1 MNEQIVS
8 AALKTLNIGDV
19 SELTEEQIT
28 ETVKRINELKVYDD
42 TKLNEL
48 KSNVRKDFRTT
59 IESEVKGKTF
69 EKLEK
74 DILNKFGLDLE
85 KGTDYNNAL
94 ELIEKAISNKVNN
107 ASGDEELKKE
117 METLREAIK
126 RVNEEKDTSL
136 TELEK
141 AYKRQLTDLKLNGE
155 ISKFTGLI
163 DAEDSL
169 KASQLEFLKYSF
181 DKAYEVREQDGQTVV
196 FDKVK
201 EEIVKNETD
210 YSPETLSSVL
220 GKLAPTIVKLKKE
233 EVKQGRGE
241 QGKPVATSNMNKFK
255 TSEDFNQYLQG
266 QDIRPTSIEGMKL
279 YSEWKATQ

>member
-74 DILNKFGLDLE
+74 DILNKFGLELQ

-107 ASGDEELKKE
+107 ASGDDELKKE

-163 DAEDSL
+163 DAEESL

-255 TSEDFNQYLQG
+255 SSEDFNQYLQG

>member
-74 DILNKFGLDLE
+74 DILNKFSLDLE

-107 ASGDEELKKE
+107 ASGDDELKKE

-266 QDIRPTSIEGMKL
+266 QEIRPTSIEGMKL

>member
-74 DILNKFGLDLE
+74 DILNKFGLELQ

-126 RVNEEKDTSL
+126 RVNEEKETSL

-163 DAEDSL
+163 DAEESL

-266 QDIRPTSIEGMKL
+266 QEIRPTSIEGMKL

>member
-74 DILNKFGLDLE
+74 DILNKFSLDLE

-255 TSEDFNQYLQG
+255 SSEDFNQYLQG

>member
-1 MNEQIVS
+1 MNDEIVS
-8 AALKTLNIGDV
+8 AALRTLNLGDV

-28 ETVKRINELKVYDD
+28 ETVKRINSLKVYDD
-42 TKLNEL
+42 TTLNEL

-74 DILNKFGLDLE
+74 DILNKFGLELQ

-107 ASGDEELKKE
+107 ASGDDELKKE

-241 QGKPVATSNMNKFK
+241 QGKPVASSNMNKFK

>member
-1 MNEQIVS
+1 MNDEIVS
-8 AALKTLNIGDV
+8 AALKTLNLGDV

-28 ETVKRINELKVYDD
+28 ETVKRINSLKVYDD
-42 TKLNEL
+42 TTLNEL

-74 DILNKFGLDLE
+74 DILNKFSLDLE

-107 ASGDEELKKE
+107 ASGDDELKKE

>member
-1 MNEQIVS
+1 MNDEIVS
-8 AALKTLNIGDV
+8 AALKTLNLGDV

-28 ETVKRINELKVYDD
+28 ETVKRINSLKVYDD
-42 TKLNEL
+42 TTLNEL

-74 DILNKFGLDLE
+74 DILNKFSLDLE

-107 ASGDEELKKE
+107 ASGDDELKKE

-255 TSEDFNQYLQG
+255 SSEDFNQYLQG

>member
-74 DILNKFGLDLE
+74 DILNKFSLDLE

-266 QDIRPTSIEGMKL
+266 QKIRPTSIEGMKL

>member
-74 DILNKFGLDLE
+74 DILNKFGLELQ

-107 ASGDEELKKE
+107 ASGDDELKKE

>member
-74 DILNKFGLDLE
+74 DILNKFSLDLE

-126 RVNEEKDTSL
+126 RVNEEKETSL

-141 AYKRQLTDLKLNGE
+141 AYKRQLTNLKLNGE

-163 DAEDSL
+163 DAEESL

-255 TSEDFNQYLQG
+255 SSEDFNQYLQG

>member
-42 TKLNEL
+42 TTLNEL

-74 DILNKFGLDLE
+74 DILNKFGLELK

-141 AYKRQLTDLKLNGE
+141 AYKSQLTDLKLNSE

>member
-1 MNEQIVS
+1 MNDEIVS
-8 AALKTLNIGDV
+8 AALKTLNLGDV

-28 ETVKRINELKVYDD
+28 ETVKRINSLKVYDD
-42 TKLNEL
+42 TTLNEL

-74 DILNKFGLDLE
+74 DILNKFGLELQ

-107 ASGDEELKKE
+107 ASGDDELKKE

-181 DKAYEVREQDGQTVV
+181 DKVYEVREQDGQTVV

>member
-74 DILNKFGLDLE
+74 DILNKFSLDLE

-266 QDIRPTSIEGMKL
+266 QGIRPTSIEGMKL

>member
-1 MNEQIVS
+1 MNDEIVS
-8 AALKTLNIGDV
+8 AALKTLNLGDV

-28 ETVKRINELKVYDD
+28 ETVKRINSLKVYDD
-42 TKLNEL
+42 TTLNDL
-48 KSNVRKDFRTT
+48 KANVRKDFRTT
-59 IESEVKGKTF
+59 IESEVKGKTY
-69 EKLEK
+69 EKIEK
-74 DILNKFGLDLE
+74 DILNKFGLELE

-94 ELIEKAISNKVNN
+94 ELIEKAISNKVNS
-107 ASGDEELKKE
+107 ASGSDELKKE
-117 METLREAIK
+117 MDTLREAIK
-126 RVNEEKDTSL
+126 RVNEEKDSSL

-141 AYKRQLTDLKLNGE
+141 SYKRKITDMTLNSE
-155 ISKFTGLI
+155 ISKFSGLI
-163 DAEDSL
+163 DAEESL

-181 DKAYEVREQDGQTVV
+181 DKAYELRNQDGQTVV

-201 EEIVKNETD
+201 DEIVKNETD

-233 EVKQGRGE
+233 EAKQGRGE
-241 QGKPVATSNMNKFK
+241 QGKPVASSNMAKFR
-255 TSEDFNQYLQG
+255 TNEDFNQYLQG

>member
-42 TKLNEL
+42 TTLNEL

-74 DILNKFGLDLE
+74 DILNKFGLELK

-141 AYKRQLTDLKLNGE
+141 AYKSQLTDLKLNSE

-255 TSEDFNQYLQG
+255 SSEDFNQYLQG

>member
-42 TKLNEL
+42 TTLNEL

-74 DILNKFGLDLE
+74 DILNKFGLEL
-85 KGTDYNNAL
+85 KTGTDYNNAL

-141 AYKRQLTDLKLNGE
+141 AYKSQLTDLKLNSE

-255 TSEDFNQYLQG
+255 SSEDFNQYLQG

>member
-74 DILNKFGLDLE
+74 DILNKFSLDLE

-266 QDIRPTSIEGMKL
+266 QEIRPTSIEGMKL